1 MAIAVK
7 NPEAIEKMRR
17 ACRIVALVHKTME
30 QEIRPGISTA
40 YLDRVA
46 EEVIRSE
53 KATPSFK
60 G

>member
-30 QEIRPGISTA
+30 QEIRPGIQPLIWTE
-40 YLDRVA
+40 LR
-46 EEVIRSE
+46 R
-53 KATPSFK
+53 K
-60 G
+60 

>member
-30 QEIRPGISTA
+30 QEIRPGIFFNRLFGPGCGGSDPFGESNA
-40 YLDRVA
+40 LL
-46 EEVIRSE
+46 
-53 KATPSFK
+53 
-60 G
+60 